1 MANQVNKASGFFGT
15 SHLETTKEIRNI
27 ASKNAEDELLRY
39 KGKSPYKNYLN
50 REDVII
56 SIDTFKREYNNL
68 NSSKNTPNFK
78 GKFEEFKIKYPKLSK
93 WRELSRKLE
102 KLRESGRK
110 NFRDNG
116 DYISENNINNS
127 TNNYRNT
134 LNGKINGF
142 NVTAILKKTPQPKK
156 WYNVSRF
163 TTKNRAKSY
172 LPTQQN
178 SPIRPAS
185 PTQPVPT
192 ATPSKSSWWPFGGGR
207 KTNRKTRHY
216 KPSGGNPYNGNPYIG
231 MDEASIQRKIEEM
244 QEEYRTLD
252 QRINRDEMIIL
263 AVKIQDAKSA
273 LHLALEKEHNSLVRE
288 TTPRTSSWL
297 PSWGIGGRKTHHKKC
312 HMRKGSR
319 KIHRK

>member
-27 ASKNAEDELLRY
+27 ASKNAEGELLTY

-50 REDVII
+50 REDVIV

-68 NSSKNTPNFK
+68 NSRKNTPNFQT
-78 GKFEEFKIKYPKLSK
+78 KFEEFKIKYPKLSK
-93 WRELSRKLE
+93 WRELSKKLE
-102 KLRESGRK
+102 KLRESGRAH
-110 NFRDNG
+110 FREHGEYSNNDS
-116 DYISENNINNS
+116 ISNS
-127 TNNYRNT
+127 NSNYNNT
-134 LNGKINGF
+134 LEGKINGF
-142 NVTAILKKTPQPKK
+142 NVKAILKKTPQPKK

-178 SPIRPAS
+178 PQQNSPIRPAS

-192 ATPSKSSWWPFGGGR
+192 ATPSKSSWFPW
-207 KTNRKTRHY
+207 
-216 KPSGGNPYNGNPYIG
+216 
-231 MDEASIQRKIEEM
+231 
-244 QEEYRTLD
+244 
-252 QRINRDEMIIL
+252 
-263 AVKIQDAKSA
+263 
-273 LHLALEKEHNSLVRE
+273 
-288 TTPRTSSWL
+288 
-297 PSWGIGGRKTHHKKC
+297 GGRKTHHKKR

>member
-102 KLRESGRK
+102 ELRESGRAH
-110 NFRDNG
+110 FREHG
-116 DYISENNINNS
+116 EYISENNINNS

-134 LNGKINGF
+134 INGKINGF
-142 NVTAILKKTPQPKK
+142 NVGAILKKTPQPKK
-156 WYNVSRF
+156 WYNFSRKK
-163 TTKNRAKSY
+163 TANLN
-172 LPTQQN
+172 LPKKQNPQQIL
-178 SPIRPAS
+178 SV
-185 PTQPVPT
+185 QPVPT

-207 KTNRKTRHY
+207 KTKRKTRHY
-216 KPSGGNPYNGNPYIG
+216 KPSGGNPYNGMTSKNI
-231 MDEASIQRKIEEM
+231 EANLKIA

-263 AVKIQDAKSA
+263 AVKIQDAKNALNSA
-273 LHLALEKEHNSLVRE
+273 LEQEHNSLVRE

-297 PSWGIGGRKTHHKKC
+297 PWGRGGRKTHHKKH